1 MRRRRPYDWTGE
13 RVLRRQKRMRIVKLT
28 ALMIAIGILGIAG
41 ALVVGGYDKISGAFG
56 NA

>member
-1 MRRRRPYDWTGE
+1 
-13 RVLRRQKRMRIVKLT
+13 MRIVKLT